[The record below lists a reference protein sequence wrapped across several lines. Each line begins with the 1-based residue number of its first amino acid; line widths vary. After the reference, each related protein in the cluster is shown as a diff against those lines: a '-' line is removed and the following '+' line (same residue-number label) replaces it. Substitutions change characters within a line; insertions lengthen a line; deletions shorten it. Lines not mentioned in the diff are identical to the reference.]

1 MNEVKKIDAIPVT
14 EYETY
19 DKIQMCIDDILKKK
33 KNTPVFVHPLI
44 CNEIWYMHENDCY
57 RAQFLLDDDTIGAIK
72 VAKGAFLTGKLFDKL
87 FTDFSIKLPVYGVV
101 IEFKTEPV
109 NYGSKRQIERYV
121 SMLNDKLAEHR
132 NTFKSFLASITN
144 TKEVPIERV
153 SCGITS
159 RAIGE
164 LLRRGIYLVKTNACW
179 YNANT
184 QIMFPVIDDPIFK
197 DKSIVINIPDHAIII
212 KYTVDIPKEVV
223 DRFEKMEKVR

>member
-14 EYETY
+14 EYKTY

-33 KNTPVFVHPLI
+33 KNTPEFVHPLI
-44 CNEIWYMHENDCY
+44 CNELWYMHENDCY
-57 RAQFLLDDDTIGAIK
+57 RAQFLLDDDTIGALELACDTTITSK
-72 VAKGAFLTGKLFDKL
+72 SLDKL
-87 FTDFSIKLPVYGVV
+87 YTKFSVKLPVYGEV

-109 NYGSKRQIERYV
+109 NYSSKTQIDRYV

-144 TKEVPIERV
+144 TKETPIERV

-159 RAIGE
+159 RAISA
-164 LLRRGIYLVKTNACW
+164 LLRRGIYPVNTTACW

-184 QIMFPVIDDPIFK
+184 QIMLPVIDDPVSG
-197 DKSIVINIPDHAIII
+197 DADIVINIPDHAIIM

>member
-33 KNTPVFVHPLI
+33 ENTPEFVHPLI

-57 RAQFLLDDDTIGAIK
+57 RAQFLLDDDTIGALELAYG
-72 VAKGAFLTGKLFDKL
+72 VFLTGKALARLYTK
-87 FTDFSIKLPVYGVV
+87 FSIKIPVYGEV
-101 IEFKTEPV
+101 IEFSTEPV
-109 NYGSKRQIERYV
+109 NYGSKMQIERYV

-144 TKEVPIERV
+144 TKETPIERV

-159 RAIGE
+159 RAISN
-164 LLRRGIYLVKTNACW
+164 LLSRGIYLIKTAACW

-184 QIMFPVIDDPIFK
+184 QIMFPVIDDPVSG
-197 DKSIVINIPDHAIII
+197 DKAIEINVSDHAIIM
-212 KYTVDIPKEVV
+212 KYTVDIPKAVV
-223 DRFEKMEKVR
+223 DRFEKMEKV